1 MKLLTTSDLWPLP
14 VYEQVRDE
22 FRKSVIAEKTA
33 HRRIGVGPFMS
44 FVFENRM
51 TVKFTLMEI
60 LRAEKVTDPSH
71 VAEELETF
79 NTMLPPTG
87 ALSATLLVELRGNE
101 DEVKAQLTKLTK
113 LQDHVWLVVDGEK
126 VKGSFD
132 ANRDDGSRIS
142 AVQYVLFSLGGLA
155 GKLASAGKVEL
166 VVDHPAYNHQAALT
180 PAQIRSLASDLEPA

>member
-1 MKLLTTSDLWPLP
+1 MKQLTTSDLWPLP

-44 FVFENRM
+44 FVFENRL

-79 NTMLPPTG
+79 NTMLPPPG
-87 ALSATLLVELRGNE
+87 ALSATLLVELRGTE
-101 DEVKAQLTKLTK
+101 DEVKHQLTRLTG
-113 LQDHVWLVVDGEK
+113 LDQHVWLVVDGEK
-126 VKGSFD
+126 VKGELD
-132 ANRDDGSRIS
+132 ANRDDGARIS
-142 AVQYVLFSLGGLA
+142 AVQYVRFKLGGLA
-155 GKLASAGKVEL
+155 SKLASAGKVEL
-166 VVDHPAYNHQAALT
+166 VVDHPAYDHRVTLTAA
-180 PAQIRSLASDLEPA
+180 QCRSLAADLEPS